1 MGMDNLGTVVGLEL
15 VSIQLISFKSKLQ
28 PFYQQGLVVKQFHL
42 GFEPTCC
49 EVVRVQAQS

>member
-1 MGMDNLGTVVGLEL
+1 MGMENLGTVVGLEL
-15 VSIQLISFKSKLQ
+15 VPLQLISFKSKLQ

-49 EVVRVQAQS
+49 EVVQVQAQS